1 MFVLMLSIHLH
12 ENEVPPPPPD
22 AVTPPSDFSD
32 SYPSAR
38 IDPDPTN
45 IIHHSDAIVISTS
58 PHGSFDLE
66 KQATPSSNG
75 YDISPSTEPCA
86 SNHQLEP
93 SDVVNSSGKACGPLF
108 TDPIP
113 STSDDLKKQDNPLS
127 PTSSPTSQLS
137 VSPRD
142 SPSQRRLLLVTP
154 PPATVVTP
162 KMKSRSN
169 TRRILNRSDY
179 PTTKRLASNDLRH
192 RLVNGAVPSDRP
204 DCDAGADSRKC
215 YLTSRNELLVRMKK
229 VCEDTDET
237 LSSNPVSPP
246 IVADCRRVT
255 FKDSTQQSS
264 PIVVPS
270 LSPPSQSDA
279 ASSGRSENTKF
290 ALKVLRETF
299 HLQPPASPPSRVCS
313 TAGCVQS
320 TSVKSP
326 VNEIVNETDSPIL
339 FDDPPSTSSR
349 ASSPVAPPLPV
360 TDQIRPGRSLYNPVT
375 HRRVVG
381 PVVSGTVSDL
391 INHIRNASPRNVV
404 NPDEIDVDDSDNAN
418 IPPTLPDVDLA
429 ADNDIPSAQP
439 RLPRQPDIAAEPPA
453 PNPPPADN
461 EDPSD
466 LDSSGDL
473 LLQDA
478 DLVKLT
484 EFRGKWID
492 TFNSEHSWNEFTDL
506 CVQFASDARE
516 MAQYLNRPKN
526 VKPTVPSDPPPPPP
540 PPARRPPH
548 DRGFRR
554 FNPVEA
560 RRIQALYRHS
570 RKRAA
575 RQLLNDA
582 TVSYGGS
589 KADAETYFEE
599 VFSENIDTLESVRL
613 VSSSM
618 MQRCL
623 TAVPKLMLKPISKR
637 CSVKNNA
644 MLTCSAKPSVLMYQM
659 LLMT

>member
-1 MFVLMLSIHLH
+1 M
-12 ENEVPPPPPD
+12 
-22 AVTPPSDFSD
+22 
-32 SYPSAR
+32 
-38 IDPDPTN
+38 
-45 IIHHSDAIVISTS
+45 ISTS

-360 TDQIRPGRSLYNPVT
+360 TDQIRPGRSLYNPVI

-540 PPARRPPH
+540 PPARRAPH

-560 RRIQALYRHS
+560 RRIQGLYRHS